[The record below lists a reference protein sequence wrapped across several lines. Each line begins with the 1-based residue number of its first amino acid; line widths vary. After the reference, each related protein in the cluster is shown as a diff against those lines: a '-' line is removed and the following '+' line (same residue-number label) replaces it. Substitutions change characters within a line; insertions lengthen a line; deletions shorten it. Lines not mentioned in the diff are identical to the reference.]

1 MGCQLTSLNL
11 TRSPNWPPLA
21 QKYHWRKAPT
31 DLFWDEN
38 VSDAGPQLNFLW
50 SKKYHWCKAPT
61 DLLWSKHSLTT
72 DHLDVLIWRFYET
85 YYWKSCE
92 ADISKLGGAQWMA
105 SLQLAGPGWTRRGEW
120 HRMFNWFAFIMST
133 KIYLLHFWYH
143 HIFLNQYLYYAGRGT
158 YWVYQ
163 LIEIIC
169 CSKGNLNLH
178 CIMWS

>member
-1 MGCQLTSLNL
+1 MGCQLTSLIKKRDVSHEEPQL
-11 TRSPNWPPLA
+11 TSFGSKISLTPSPNWPILGR
-21 QKYHWRKAPT
+21 KRLWR
-31 DLFWDEN
+31 
-38 VSDAGPQLNFLW
+38 GPQLNFLW

-120 HRMFNWFAFIMST
+120 QRMFKGLS
-133 KIYLLHFWYH
+133 IYYVIQDGGGLPDLL
-143 HIFLNQYLYYAGRGT
+143 QYY
-158 YWVYQ
+158 
-163 LIEIIC
+163 
-169 CSKGNLNLH
+169 
-178 CIMWS
+178 